1 MPSDSFD
8 RLTLA
13 RLLRPHGIRGE
24 IAAEILTDFPERLTK
39 LREVWLWD
47 ERANAT
53 ARIDASGEP
62 RKAIVE
68 RCWLSVAR
76 GGQAVFKFAG
86 VDRIEDVE
94 KLRGLEVQVPLSE
107 RMELPVGSYYISE
120 LVGCEVWEIVRNDE
134 GIATGE
140 AEELETMLGVVSG
153 VQESGTPVLE
163 VEMPDGEV
171 LIPLAMEIC
180 RKIDVG
186 ARRIEVVMPE
196 GLRDLNRH
204 DSSKKKK
211 NSKTKT

>member
-1 MPSDSFD
+1 VPPDPID

-47 ERANAT
+47 SRT
-53 ARIDASGEP
+53 DVLQKITVQ
-62 RKAIVE
+62 K
-68 RCWLSVAR
+68 CWLSFTR
-76 GGQAVFKFAG
+76 GGQAVFQFAG

-107 RMELPVGSYYISE
+107 RMELPGGSYYISE
-120 LVGCEVWEIVRNDE
+120 LAGCEVWEV
-134 GIATGE
+134 IAAGE
-140 AEELETMLGVVSG
+140 AEALETKLGVVTG

-163 VEMPDGEV
+163 VDTPDGEV
-171 LIPLAMEIC
+171 LIPLATEIC
-180 RKIDVG
+180 RKIDVS

-196 GLRDLNRH
+196 GLRDLNKR
-204 DSSKKKK
+204 
-211 NSKTKT
+211 

>member
-1 MPSDSFD
+1 MPSESFD

-47 ERANAT
+47 GVAAEPR
-53 ARIDASGEP
+53 DASGEVS
-62 RKAIVE
+62 KVIVE

-86 VDRIEDVE
+86 VERIEDAE
-94 KLRGLEVQVPLSE
+94 KLRGLQVQVPLSE
-107 RMELPVGSYYISE
+107 RMELPGGSYYISE
-120 LVGCEVWEIVRNDE
+120 LLGCEVWEI
-134 GIATGE
+134 IAAGE
-140 AEELETMLGVVSG
+140 AEELETKLGVVAG

-163 VEMPDGEV
+163 VEMPGGEV
-171 LIPLAMEIC
+171 LIPLATEIC

-204 DSSKKKK
+204 DSGKKKTK
-211 NSKTKT
+211 SKTK

>member
-1 MPSDSFD
+1 VPSDPID

-47 ERANAT
+47 GVA
-53 ARIDASGEP
+53 DP
-62 RKAIVE
+62 RDAIVE

-86 VDRIEDVE
+86 ADRIEDVE

-107 RMELPVGSYYISE
+107 RMELPAGSYYISE
-120 LVGCEVWEIVRNDE
+120 LAGCEVWEGAAE
-134 GIATGE
+134 GQTK
-140 AEELETMLGVVSG
+140 LGVVTG

-163 VEMPDGEV
+163 VDTPDGEV
-171 LIPLAMEIC
+171 LIPLATEIC
-180 RKIDVG
+180 RRIDVS
-186 ARRIEVVMPE
+186 ARRIDVVMPE
-196 GLRDLNRH
+196 GLRDLNRG
-204 DSSKKKK
+204 
-211 NSKTKT
+211 KTGKR

>member
-1 MPSDSFD
+1 VPSDPID

-47 ERANAT
+47 ERA
-53 ARIDASGEP
+53 DALQ
-62 RKAIVE
+62 KITVE

-86 VDRIEDVE
+86 ADRIEDVE

-107 RMELPVGSYYISE
+107 RTKLPGGSYYISE
-120 LVGCEVWEIVRNDE
+120 LVGCEVWERTAESNDE
-134 GIATGE
+134 TK
-140 AEELETMLGVVSG
+140 LGVVSG

-163 VEMPDGEV
+163 VDTPDGEV
-171 LIPLAMEIC
+171 LIPLATEIC
-180 RKIDVG
+180 RTIDVG

-196 GLRDLNRH
+196 GLRELNRR
-204 DSSKKKK
+204 DSGKKKAK
-211 NSKTKT
+211 A

>member
-1 MPSDSFD
+1 VPSDPID

-47 ERANAT
+47 GSAADPQE
-53 ARIDASGEP
+53 IS
-62 RKAIVE
+62 VE

-94 KLRGLEVQVPLSE
+94 KLRGMEVQVPISE
-107 RMELPVGSYYISE
+107 RMELPVGSYYINE
-120 LVGCEVWEIVRNDE
+120 LEGCEVWEVGAADLADADN
-134 GIATGE
+134 GKSQSK
-140 AEELETMLGVVSG
+140 LGVVSG

-163 VEMPDGEV
+163 VDTPDGEV
-171 LIPLAMEIC
+171 LIPLATEIC

-204 DSSKKKK
+204 NSSKKK
-211 NSKTKT
+211 T

>member
-1 MPSDSFD
+1 MPSDPID

-47 ERANAT
+47 G
-53 ARIDASGEP
+53 SSEP
-62 RKAIVE
+62 NKAMIE

-86 VDRIEDVE
+86 VERIEDVE

-120 LVGCEVWEIVRNDE
+120 LVGCEVWELRADE
-134 GIATGE
+134 GQVK
-140 AEELETMLGVVSG
+140 LGLVSG
-153 VQESGTPVLE
+153 LQESGTPVLE
-163 VEMPDGEV
+163 VETQDGEV
-171 LIPLAMEIC
+171 LIPLATEIC
-180 RKIDVG
+180 RRIDVA

-196 GLRDLNRH
+196 GLRELNRRQ
-204 DSSKKKK
+204 K
-211 NSKTKT
+211 

>member
-1 MPSDSFD
+1 MPSDPID

-47 ERANAT
+47 
-53 ARIDASGEP
+53 ASAETSIE
-62 RKAIVE
+62 AIVQK
-68 RCWLSVAR
+68 CWLSVAR

-94 KLRGLEVQVPLSE
+94 KFRGLEVQVPLSE
-107 RMELPVGSYYISE
+107 RMELPAGSYFISE
-120 LVGCEVWEIVRNDE
+120 LVGCEVWEVISP
-134 GIATGE
+134 GE
-140 AEELETMLGVVSG
+140 AEELETMLGIVTG

-163 VEMPDGEV
+163 VDTLAGEV
-171 LIPLAMEIC
+171 LIPLATEIC
-180 RKIDVG
+180 RKIDVS

-196 GLRDLNRH
+196 GLRNLNRK
-204 DSSKKKK
+204 DLGKKKR
-211 NSKTKT
+211 

>member
-1 MPSDSFD
+1 VPSDPID

-47 ERANAT
+47 ASA
-53 ARIDASGEP
+53 DALQ
-62 RKAIVE
+62 KITVE

-86 VDRIEDVE
+86 ADRIEDVE

-107 RMELPVGSYYISE
+107 RMELASGSYYISE
-120 LVGCEVWEIVRNDE
+120 LVGCEVWERGVDD
-134 GIATGE
+134 GQKK
-140 AEELETMLGVVSG
+140 LGLVSG

-163 VEMPDGEV
+163 VDTPEGEV
-171 LIPLAMEIC
+171 LIPLATEIC

-196 GLRDLNRH
+196 GLRELNRR
-204 DSSKKKK
+204 DSGKKKAK
-211 NSKTKT
+211 A

>member
-1 MPSDSFD
+1 VPSDPID

-47 ERANAT
+47 AIAETSTN
-53 ARIDASGEP
+53 
-62 RKAIVE
+62 AIVE

-94 KLRGLEVQVPLSE
+94 KFRGMEVQVPLSE
-107 RMELPVGSYYISE
+107 RMELPAGSYYISE
-120 LVGCEVWEIVRNDE
+120 LAGCEVWELLTNDKGALDGGQTKLGLVR
-134 GIATGE
+134 
-140 AEELETMLGVVSG
+140 G
-153 VQESGTPVLE
+153 VQEGGTPVLE
-163 VEMPDGEV
+163 VDTQNGEV
-171 LIPLAMEIC
+171 LIPLATEIC
-180 RKIDVG
+180 RKIDVK

-196 GLRDLNRH
+196 GLRDLNKK
-204 DSSKKKK
+204 DSGKKK
-211 NSKTKT
+211 T

>member
-1 MPSDSFD
+1 VPSDPID

-47 ERANAT
+47 ASAETSAN
-53 ARIDASGEP
+53 
-62 RKAIVE
+62 AIVE

-94 KLRGLEVQVPLSE
+94 KFRGMEVQVPLSE
-107 RMELPVGSYYISE
+107 RMELPAGSYYISE
-120 LVGCEVWEIVRNDE
+120 LAGCEVWELLTNDKGALDGGQTKLGLVR
-134 GIATGE
+134 
-140 AEELETMLGVVSG
+140 G
-153 VQESGTPVLE
+153 VQEGGTPVLE
-163 VEMPDGEV
+163 VDTQNGEV
-171 LIPLAMEIC
+171 LIPLATEIC
-180 RKIDVG
+180 RKIDVK

-196 GLRDLNRH
+196 GLRDLNKK
-204 DSSKKKK
+204 DSGKKK
-211 NSKTKT
+211 T

>member
-1 MPSDSFD
+1 MPSDPID

-47 ERANAT
+47 GL
-53 ARIDASGEP
+53 GEP
-62 RKAIVE
+62 RKTEIT

-86 VDRIEDVE
+86 TDRIEDVE
-94 KLRGLEVQVPLSE
+94 KLRGLQVQVPLSE

-120 LVGCEVWEIVRNDE
+120 LVGCEVWEIVANDK
-134 GIATGE
+134 GIAAGE
-140 AEELETMLGVVSG
+140 AKELETKLGVVSG

-163 VEMPDGEV
+163 VETPQGEV
-171 LIPLAMEIC
+171 LIPLATEIC

-204 DSSKKKK
+204 DSGKKK
-211 NSKTKT
+211 T

>member
-1 MPSDSFD
+1 MPSDPID

-47 ERANAT
+47 
-53 ARIDASGEP
+53 ASAETLQ
-62 RKAIVE
+62 KIAVE
-68 RCWLSVAR
+68 KCWLSFTR

-86 VDRIEDVE
+86 VERIEDVE

-120 LVGCEVWEIVRNDE
+120 LVGCEVWERTSDRNDE
-134 GIATGE
+134 TK
-140 AEELETMLGVVSG
+140 LGVVSG

-163 VEMPDGEV
+163 VGTPDGEV
-171 LIPLAMEIC
+171 LIPLATEIC
-180 RKIDVG
+180 RKIDVS

-196 GLRDLNRH
+196 GLRELNRR
-204 DSSKKKK
+204 DSGKKKK
-211 NSKTKT
+211 

>member
-1 MPSDSFD
+1 MPSDPID

-47 ERANAT
+47 ASAETSAN
-53 ARIDASGEP
+53 
-62 RKAIVE
+62 AIVE

-94 KLRGLEVQVPLSE
+94 KFRGMEVQVPLSE
-107 RMELPVGSYYISE
+107 RMELPAGSYYISE
-120 LVGCEVWEIVRNDE
+120 LAGCEVWELLTNDKGALDGGQTKLGLVR
-134 GIATGE
+134 
-140 AEELETMLGVVSG
+140 G
-153 VQESGTPVLE
+153 VQEGGTPVLE
-163 VEMPDGEV
+163 VDTQNGEV
-171 LIPLAMEIC
+171 LIPLATEIC
-180 RKIDVG
+180 KKIDVK

-196 GLRDLNRH
+196 GLRDLNKK
-204 DSSKKKK
+204 DSGKKK
-211 NSKTKT
+211 T

>member
-1 MPSDSFD
+1 MPSDPID

-47 ERANAT
+47 
-53 ARIDASGEP
+53 ASAETLQ
-62 RKAIVE
+62 KIAVE
-68 RCWLSVAR
+68 KCWLSFTR

-86 VDRIEDVE
+86 VERIEDVE

-120 LVGCEVWEIVRNDE
+120 LVGCEVWERTAEGNDE
-134 GIATGE
+134 TK
-140 AEELETMLGVVSG
+140 LGVVSG

-163 VEMPDGEV
+163 VETPDGEV
-171 LIPLAMEIC
+171 LIPLATEIC

-196 GLRDLNRH
+196 GLRELNRH
-204 DSSKKKK
+204 EPKKKK
-211 NSKTKT
+211 

>member
-1 MPSDSFD
+1 VPSDPID

-47 ERANAT
+47 G
-53 ARIDASGEP
+53 SGEP
-62 RKAIVE
+62 RKAEIK

-76 GGQAVFKFAG
+76 GGQAVFSFAG

-94 KLRGLEVQVPLSE
+94 KLRGLQVQVPFSE
-107 RMELPVGSYYISE
+107 RMKLPIGSYYISD
-120 LVGCEVWEIVRNDE
+120 LAGCEVWERAAD
-134 GIATGE
+134 ADA
-140 AEELETMLGVVSG
+140 AESKSQTKLGVVSG

-163 VEMPDGEV
+163 VETPDGEV
-171 LIPLAMEIC
+171 LIPLATEIC
-180 RKIDVG
+180 RKIDVS

-196 GLRDLNRH
+196 GLRDLNR
-204 DSSKKKK
+204 K
-211 NSKTKT
+211 

>member
-1 MPSDSFD
+1 MPSDPID

-47 ERANAT
+47 G
-53 ARIDASGEP
+53 SGEP
-62 RKAIVE
+62 HKTKIE

-94 KLRGLEVQVPLSE
+94 KLRGLQVQVPLSE
-107 RMELPVGSYYISE
+107 RVELPRGSYYISE
-120 LVGCEVWEIVRNDE
+120 LEGCEVWERA
-134 GIATGE
+134 ATDSADAAEGE
-140 AEELETMLGVVSG
+140 AEELETKLGVVSG

-163 VEMPDGEV
+163 VDTPDGEV
-171 LIPLAMEIC
+171 LIPLATEIC
-180 RKIDVG
+180 RKIDVS

-204 DSSKKKK
+204 NSSKKK
-211 NSKTKT
+211 T

>member
-1 MPSDSFD
+1 VPSDPID

-47 ERANAT
+47 ANAG
-53 ARIDASGEP
+53 ASAD
-62 RKAIVE
+62 AIVE

-86 VDRIEDVE
+86 VERIEDVE
-94 KLRGLEVQVPLSE
+94 KLRGLEVQVSLSE
-107 RMELPVGSYYISE
+107 RMELPAGSYFISE
-120 LVGCEVWEIVRNDE
+120 LVGCEVWE
-134 GIATGE
+134 GATSAATGE
-140 AEELETMLGVVSG
+140 GNSQVQTKLGIVTG

-163 VEMPDGEV
+163 VDTVDGEV

-180 RKIDVG
+180 RKIDVK

-196 GLRDLNRH
+196 GLRDLNRK
-204 DSSKKKK
+204 DLGKKK
-211 NSKTKT
+211 T